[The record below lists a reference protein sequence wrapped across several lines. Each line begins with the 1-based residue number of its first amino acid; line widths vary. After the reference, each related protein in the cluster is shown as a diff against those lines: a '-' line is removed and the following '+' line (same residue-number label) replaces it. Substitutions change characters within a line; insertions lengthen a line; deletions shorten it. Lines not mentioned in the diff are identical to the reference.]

1 MKTIVFATNNK
12 NKIKEFKDILGNRNI
27 NLLSLADINYD
38 KEIIEDGLS
47 FKENALIKARQV
59 ALDTGYITISDDSG
73 LSVDA
78 LNGAPGIYSARYS
91 GKGTKENNKLLLKN
105 MEGKENRRAHFTC
118 AICLYFPNGKYV
130 VAEGY
135 IYGAIT
141 DMPHGDNGFG
151 YDPVFYLEE
160 YHKTMA
166 ELEPTFKD
174 KISHRANAIK
184 KLGELVDEDFN
195 II

>member
-27 NLLSLADINYD
+27 NLLTLSDINYD

-47 FKENALIKARQV
+47 FKDNALIKARQV

-78 LNGAPGIYSARYS
+78 LLGAPGIYSARYS
-91 GKGTKENNKLLLKN
+91 GKGIVENNKLLLKN

-118 AICLYFPNGKYV
+118 AICLYYPDGKYV
-130 VAEGY
+130 IAEGY
-135 IYGAIT
+135 IDGTIT
-141 DMPHGDNGFG
+141 KELKGNNGFG
-151 YDPVFYLEE
+151 YDPLFYLEE

-166 ELEPTFKD
+166 EIDPSIKD

-184 KLGELVDEDFN
+184 KLGELIDEDFN